1 MFATCN
7 FNCICTKADCD
18 FRHNIESIEERRFA
32 ANVYGKIPRI
42 KEAITEE
49 NADTRKKNC
58 SYGQLCDRSDCGYRH
73 FLNPSTRLIFIANL
87 EKAKAAP
94 PTPPRAAAVTTATT
108 ATAAATAAP
117 APRVATAATA
127 ATVLVSARP
136 TAVSSSEVSELK
148 KTVASLEEK
157 VKELSE
163 KLLSLSSIVGKI
175 QLKEEIASSEQS
187 AAVSTSWAD
196 ASE

>member
-32 ANVYGKIPRI
+32 ANVYSKIPCI
-42 KEAITEE
+42 KEAVTED

-87 EKAKAAP
+87 EKAKSAPPTPPRAATAAP
-94 PTPPRAAAVTTATT
+94 PTPPRAA
-108 ATAAATAAP
+108 
-117 APRVATAATA
+117 
-127 ATVLVSARP
+127 TVLVAARP
-136 TAVSSSEVSELK
+136 TAVPSLEVSELK